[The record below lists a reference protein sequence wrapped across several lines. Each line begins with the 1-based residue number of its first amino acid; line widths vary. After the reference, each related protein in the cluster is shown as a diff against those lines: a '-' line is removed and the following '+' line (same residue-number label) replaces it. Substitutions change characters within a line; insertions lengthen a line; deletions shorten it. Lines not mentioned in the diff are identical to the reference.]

1 MNARGH
7 VTGVILAAG
16 PSARFAGVLPKQ
28 LVPFAGEPM
37 LRRVVRR
44 ILASRVRQVLVVVGH
59 RGPAL
64 AAILAGLAV
73 ELVDNRAF
81 AQGQSTSVRCALPH
95 VEPAADA
102 ALFIPADQ
110 PCLTPV
116 VVDSLISA
124 FERSGA
130 PIVVPTAE
138 GRRGSPVLIS
148 RSLFHELSRLEGDA
162 GGRQIF
168 ASHEADIL
176 EVPIAD
182 ALALRDIDTWGD
194 YEELLGASSD

>member
-1 MNARGH
+1 
-7 VTGVILAAG
+7 
-16 PSARFAGVLPKQ
+16 
-28 LVPFAGEPM
+28 M